1 MCSTS
6 ADGALGALEAALD
19 ALAAVD
25 LPVDDGARLDRVR
38 RLVTA
43 SHRLAAELTRSVR
56 DAENH
61 QSAEHDGLKSMRSW
75 LRGHT
80 LLPDAA
86 AKRLIDGGRALE
98 VLPATE
104 AAFTAGRIG
113 VEQVAAIAP
122 ITTPPRLAQAADLGV
137 DVAGIETELVELA
150 QRVSHRRLR
159 AAVHYYTERLDPDGV
174 EPDPTEGRSFTL
186 SRLLGGRYTGRL
198 ELDQVGGEKLATAIE
213 AIAAAS
219 RCAGDD
225 RTAAQRRGDALVQL
239 ADLYLA
245 SGQLPMLRTVKP
257 HVIVTI
263 TGDDLTN
270 PATGP

>member
-43 SHRLAAELTRSVR
+43 SHRL
-56 DAENH
+56 
-61 QSAEHDGLKSMRSW
+61 SAEHDGLKSMRSW

-113 VEQVAAIAP
+113 VEQVAAMAP

-186 SRLLGGRYTGRL
+186 SRLLGGR
-198 ELDQVGGEKLATAIE
+198 
-213 AIAAAS
+213 
-219 RCAGDD
+219 
-225 RTAAQRRGDALVQL
+225 
-239 ADLYLA
+239 
-245 SGQLPMLRTVKP
+245 
-257 HVIVTI
+257 
-263 TGDDLTN
+263 
-270 PATGP
+270 